1 MEQWYKDGEIYNSLT
16 AIRNKMKEVSLPM
29 LLTDSLVAELGFI
42 KVVDAEPQYD
52 EAIEYITDSGID
64 MLAGV
69 PTKIYTITA
78 KTTEQLQAEQLQ
90 AMQSLVQHFTDVTTA
105 YIESKVTSYNKA
117 HGLAFANIDAFTKYA
132 INPLSQHYAIAN
144 QFINYADKV
153 WKAVRDYQATAT
165 TIPADVEFKAVLDAV
180 VF

>member
-29 LLTDSLVAELGFI
+29 LLNDSLVAELGFI
-42 KVVDAEPQYD
+42 KVVDVKPT
-52 EAIEYITDSGID
+52 ITDTQYLGQGFIELIND
-64 MLAGV
+64 V
-69 PTKIYTITA
+69 PTMLYPVLE
-78 KTTEQLQAEQLQ
+78 KTTEQIQTEQLQ

>member
-1 MEQWYKDGEIYNSLT
+1 MEQWYKDGEVFNSFT

-29 LLTDSLVAELGFI
+29 LLTDSLVADLGFI

-64 MLAGV
+64 MLAVV

-78 KTTEQLQAEQLQ
+78 KTTEQLQTEQLQ
-90 AMQSLVQHFTDVTTA
+90 AMQSLVHHFTDVTTA
-105 YIESKVTSYNKA
+105 YIEAKVQEYNTA
-117 HGLAFANIDAFTKYA
+117 NGLAFKDIDAFTKYA
-132 INPLSQHYAIAN
+132 INPLSQHHTIAN

-165 TIPADVEFKAVLDAV
+165 AVPTDAEFQAVLDGV
-180 VF
+180 LF